1 MSKATPSKPRR
12 YISELTPGEIIEDQV
27 FLIGSKD
34 LRTTSNGS
42 LYIHCVLRDRTGQ
55 MLGRMWQAT
64 QPMYEKMPEGGF
76 MRFKGRVENY
86 KGSLQF
92 IVDALQ
98 PADPSAIDPAEFM
111 PQTTE
116 DIPAMF
122 ERVKTILRTIK
133 DPSLIALMKAF
144 VSDEELMAKFCKA
157 PAAIQNHH
165 AYLGG
170 LLEHTLNVMELALL
184 AIPRYPAL
192 SRDLLLAGTFL
203 HDIGKSAELGYDTN
217 FVYTNEGQLVGHIVQ
232 AVVWI
237 ERKVQDVEAETRQPF
252 PPDLKA
258 SLEHIVLAH
267 HGQYEFGS
275 PKLPATLEAI
285 AIHHLDNLDAKLN
298 MYLNKIEA
306 DPDPA
311 SDWTQYIHSLGTK
324 IFKKDVLENRP
335 SETRSPSGR
344 G

>member
-1 MSKATPSKPRR
+1 MSNAKPSKQRR
-12 YISELTPGEIIEDQV
+12 YICELTPGEVIEDQV

-55 MLGRMWQAT
+55 MLGRIWQAS

-76 MRFKGRVENY
+76 LRFKGRVENY
-86 KGSLQF
+86 KGSMQF
-92 IVDALQ
+92 IVDAMQ
-98 PADPSAIDPAEFM
+98 PVAPDAVDPAEFM
-111 PQTTE
+111 PRTQE
-116 DIPAMF
+116 DIPTMF

-133 DPSLIALMKAF
+133 DTHLLNLMKEF
-144 VSDEELMAKFCKA
+144 VSDKELMEQFCKA

-170 LLEHTLNVMELALL
+170 LLEHTLNVLEIALL
-184 AIPRYPAL
+184 VVPRYPAL
-192 SRDLLLAGTFL
+192 CRDLMLAGVFL

-237 ERKVQDVEAETRQPF
+237 DRKIQAVEAKTGKPF
-252 PPDLKA
+252 PADLKA
-258 SLEHIVLAH
+258 ALEHIILAH

-298 MYLNKIEA
+298 MYLNKIDA

-311 SDWTQYIHSLGTK
+311 SDWTQFVPSLGTK
-324 IFKKDVLENRP
+324 LFKKDVLEVRKTRP
-335 SETRSPSGR
+335 VIT
-344 G
+344 